1 MVTRNK
7 NFVGGKLKLKV
18 KKKKINKRA
27 TEKEVEGKKTHVEIR
42 KGENKKDEAK
52 AEVKTEAEKIIE
64 GSGRIVVVKNTVQ
77 GFETKFKEEIKVGYE
92 ITINNP
98 TSLQVEKRKVTD
110 ILSNKTLL
118 VDQNFSTDIHTTCS
132 FLINPVEPTSENAKN
147 DEITEGTGT
156 EKEKEAFLNYA
167 KVIHPK
173 EKADVVKIRK
183 KVGLWSYKTVE
194 KKVKGN
200 LTNEQKLDERVKMG
214 RDKFC
219 W

>member
-18 KKKKINKRA
+18 KKKKINKNA
-27 TEKEVEGKKTHVEIR
+27 TENKVEGKGNDLEI
-42 KGENKKDEAK
+42 KKNKNKKE
-52 AEVKTEAEKIIE
+52 EIEAEKIIE

-77 GFETKFKEEIKVGYE
+77 GFETKFKEELKVGYE

-98 TSLQVEKRKVTD
+98 TSLQVEKRKVTA

-132 FLINPVEPTSENAKN
+132 FFINPVEPISENGEN
-147 DEITEGTGT
+147 DDIIGSTDK
-156 EKEKEAFLNYA
+156 EKEKEDFLNYA

-173 EKADVVKIRK
+173 EKEDVVKIRK